1 LRARRPLL
9 HSLLL
14 VALLARSAV
23 APGYMPDG
31 DGRLLALCPG
41 GLPSAVVEALLGS
54 AGHDHSGAD
63 DPDRDAHSDLA
74 MERCALGAALV
85 AAGLPAAEPVWT
97 APDLEA
103 LPSARGRDLQPR
115 TMQAAFRAR
124 APPLLRQQH

>member
-9 HSLLL
+9 HLLLL

-23 APGYMPDG
+23 AAGYMPDG
-31 DGRLLALCPG
+31 NGKLLALCPD
-41 GLPSAVVEALLGS
+41 GLPQTVVEVLLGG

-63 DPDRDAHSDLA
+63 GPDRNAHSDLA

-85 AAGLPAAEPVWT
+85 TAGLPTAEPVLA

-103 LPSARGRDLQPR
+103 LPSVAGYDCQPR
-115 TMQAAFRAR
+115 TMRAAFRAR
-124 APPLLRQQH
+124 APPLVRQQN